1 MKPARGERWR
11 ERERERESCGREE
24 RERERRLS
32 KYYDGRWRM
41 EDED

>member
-1 MKPARGERWR
+1 MKPALGERGR
-11 ERERERESCGREE
+11 ERERELRER